1 MQSARFTLTTV
12 ILPSGTLA
20 PNTYGALLTQTTKQ
34 SMMWTNIDLVTI
46 MGNEMWEKYDY
57 FNLTLSTGT
66 MGIVGN
72 LPTAN
77 ASRMLTVNMK
87 GLQFVNC
94 NYSISQRCNSNTT
107 QIGYFKMSGANS
119 IACIDNNSSLD
130 TRMFQKGSR
139 YVDLYIT
146 LNTVLDGSLP
156 DPTGL
161 NTGNFPHQIY
171 NLRIDPV
178 IM

>member
-46 MGNEMWEKYDY
+46 MGNEMWGKYDY
-57 FNLTLSTGT
+57 FNITLSSGD
-66 MGIVGN
+66 MAVIGN
-72 LPTAN
+72 LPTSN
-77 ASRMLTVNMK
+77 PSRISTINMK

-94 NYSISQRCNSNTT
+94 AYSISQRCNFNTT
-107 QIGYFKMSGANS
+107 QIGYYRFNGANGN
-119 IACIDNNSSLD
+119 ACVINGSSLD
-130 TRMFQKGSR
+130 TRMFQKGGR

-171 NLRIDPV
+171 NFRIDPV